1 MNEKELLQAIS
12 KMLDEKLGL
21 VNNEINTMHN
31 EIDTMNQRID
41 TIVSQLDNIKKT
53 MVTKA
58 DLRESENMILNE
70 LDTVQEKTNQ
80 KFNNLKLKVM

>member
-12 KMLDEKLGL
+12 NMIDEKLKP
-21 VNNEINTMHN
+21 IYT
-31 EIDTMNQRID
+31 R
-41 TIVSQLDNIKKT
+41 LDNIENN

>member
-12 KMLDEKLGL
+12 NIIDENLKP
-21 VNNEINTMHN
+21 IYT
-31 EIDTMNQRID
+31 R
-41 TIVSQLDNIKKT
+41 LDNIEKN

>member
-1 MNEKELLQAIS
+1 MNEKELLQAFS
-12 KMLDEKLGL
+12 KMIDEKLKPL
-21 VNNEINTMHN
+21 QDDIET
-31 EIDTMNQRID
+31 
-41 TIVSQLDNIKKT
+41 IKKT

>member
-12 KMLDEKLGL
+12 NMIDEKLKP
-21 VNNEINTMHN
+21 IYT
-31 EIDTMNQRID
+31 R
-41 TIVSQLDNIKKT
+41 LDNIEKN

>member
-12 KMLDEKLGL
+12 NMIDEKLKP
-21 VNNEINTMHN
+21 IYT
-31 EIDTMNQRID
+31 R
-41 TIVSQLDNIKKT
+41 LDNIDNN

>member
-1 MNEKELLQAIS
+1 MNEKELLQAFS
-12 KMLDEKLGL
+12 KMIDEKLKPL
-21 VNNEINTMHN
+21 QDDIET
-31 EIDTMNQRID
+31 
-41 TIVSQLDNIKKT
+41 IKKT

-80 KFNNLKLKVM
+80 KFNNLKLKIM

>member
-12 KMLDEKLGL
+12 NIIDEKLKP
-21 VNNEINTMHN
+21 IYT
-31 EIDTMNQRID
+31 R
-41 TIVSQLDNIKKT
+41 LDNIENN

>member
-1 MNEKELLQAIS
+1 MI
-12 KMLDEKLGL
+12 DEKLKP
-21 VNNEINTMHN
+21 IYT
-31 EIDTMNQRID
+31 R
-41 TIVSQLDNIKKT
+41 LDNIEKN

>member
-12 KMLDEKLGL
+12 NIIDEKLKP
-21 VNNEINTMHN
+21 IY
-31 EIDTMNQRID
+31 IR
-41 TIVSQLDNIKKT
+41 LDNIEKN

>member
-12 KMLDEKLGL
+12 NIIDEKLKP
-21 VNNEINTMHN
+21 IYT
-31 EIDTMNQRID
+31 R
-41 TIVSQLDNIKKT
+41 LDNIEKN

>member
-31 EIDTMNQRID
+31 EID